1 MARILGIGTAVPPL
15 AYTQDEVYRISGYTR
30 RIIQSVFRNAA
41 IDRRKLALPPGH
53 RPTRDPDW
61 FARHYEEWAIR
72 LGSQAASS
80 ALHAA
85 GLNASD
91 VDYLV
96 ATSCTGYLCPGV
108 SQWLARELGL
118 SPRARTANLVGMG
131 CNAVVPA
138 LERAAEFAR
147 LHPGAKTLVVA
158 TEICSATY
166 WIDEQDLETA
176 VGNAIFAD
184 GASAAVIAHETEG
197 TKAGLSLEGFAS
209 RADREL
215 IRYMGFHNQEGRL
228 RVMLSRDVPEAVLPL
243 TEGAIDDLLG
253 AAGLK
258 RRDVA
263 RWIVHPGGRRVL
275 ELIEERLGLKGA
287 LEPSWRVLAEYGNMS
302 SATLLFVLQESLRES
317 AAPGPTVMVGMGPG
331 LSVETALLSARG

>member
-1 MARILGIGTAVPPL
+1 MPRILGLGTAVPPYS
-15 AYTQDEVYRISGYTR
+15 YTQDEAYQLAGYGR
-30 RIIQSVFRNAA
+30 RSIQSVFRNSA
-41 IDRRKLALPPGH
+41 IERRRLAIQASH
-53 RPTRDPDW
+53 RPTTDPDW

-72 LGSQAASS
+72 LGSQAALS
-80 ALHAA
+80 ALR
-85 GLNASD
+85 ASGVD
-91 VDYLV
+91 AQEIDYLV

-118 SPRARTANLVGMG
+118 SPRAKTANLVGMG

-147 LHPGAKTLVVA
+147 LHPGARTLVVA
-158 TEICSATY
+158 TEVCSATY
-166 WIDEQDLETA
+166 WVDDRDLETA

-184 GASAAVIAHETEG
+184 GASAAVISNEPVE
-197 TKAGLSLEGFAS
+197 AGPGLHLAGFAS

-215 IRYMGFHNQEGRL
+215 IRYMGFHNQQGRL

-243 TEGAIDDLLG
+243 AEAAIDDLLG
-253 AAGLK
+253 NAGLE

-275 ELIEERLGLKGA
+275 ELTEERLGLQGA
-287 LEPSWRVLAEYGNMS
+287 LGPSWRVLAEYGNMS
-302 SATLLFVLQESLRES
+302 SATLLFVLKEHLLEQSK
-317 AAPGPTVMVGMGPG
+317 GPMVMVGMGPG